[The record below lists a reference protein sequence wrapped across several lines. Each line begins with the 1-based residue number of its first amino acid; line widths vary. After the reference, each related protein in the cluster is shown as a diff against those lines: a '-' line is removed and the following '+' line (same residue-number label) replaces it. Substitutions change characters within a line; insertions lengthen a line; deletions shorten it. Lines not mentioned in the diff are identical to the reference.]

1 MNLKQIN
8 ENGRSMVEMLGVMA
22 IVGVLSITGIYGY
35 TKAMERHR
43 ANELLNE
50 AAKRAMLIAGQIASA
65 GEVPE
70 TLTDNEDSSGHT
82 YAVKK
87 NGNNQFTLG
96 ISGVDDETCELMQQ
110 MIGGAIQ
117 AIDCSDNSAALT
129 FNNDLSTEGVEEN
142 SKGTP
147 KRVPMI
153 TIKKVVRKRDINIV
167 QIIPV
172 SQKRKPA
179 HKKFVKRFW
188 TVEI

>member
-70 TLTDNEDSSGHT
+70 TLADNEDSSGHT

-110 MIGGAIQ
+110 MTAQ
-117 AIDCSDNSAALT
+117 HLPLT
-129 FNNDLSTEGVEEN
+129 
-142 SKGTP
+142 
-147 KRVPMI
+147 MI
-153 TIKKVVRKRDINIV
+153 
-167 QIIPV
+167 
-172 SQKRKPA
+172 
-179 HKKFVKRFW
+179 
-188 TVEI
+188 